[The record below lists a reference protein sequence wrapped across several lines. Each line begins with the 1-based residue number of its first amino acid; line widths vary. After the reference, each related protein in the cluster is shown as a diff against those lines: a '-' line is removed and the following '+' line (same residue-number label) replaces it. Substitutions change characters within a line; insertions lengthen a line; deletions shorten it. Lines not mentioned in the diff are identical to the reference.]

1 MGRYYINDGK
11 RKQLT
16 ESILEMIRTAKSY
29 IKISSFVMEDQMV
42 VDELRHVAYSGKVAV
57 FVISNRNKRE
67 DEEYISTKEKKDKV
81 DKKDNVDAEGIHAHR
96 MFLQRMYYSGVH
108 VRLLDNLHAK
118 FIIADGQKGVLMSAN
133 IASNSLNKN
142 VETGI
147 SVEGDDLKSLE
158 LVFDTMY
165 NYADIVQ
172 FVQSDRSDVVKMS
185 VKKLPNQI
193 FEGIKGNIRLTA
205 VSHNQTNLSE
215 CKQTSIYDSIIKII
229 DDAESFIYIVAW
241 VFKDKRGALS
251 KLKYAIDSAVKRGV
265 KVALLYNDKGNTAN
279 KEIQQNYIYEMGRI
293 GCDAYPVTNNHSKC
307 VLSDKTGM
315 LFTANIDGNNGLL
328 EGFEV
333 GCMMDEEQHQQAV
346 KHIEELIKI
355 AKR

>member
-1 MGRYYINDGK
+1 MGCYYINDGK
-11 RKQLT
+11 RKELT

-42 VDELRHVAYSGKVAV
+42 VDELRSVAYSGKVAV

-67 DEEYISTKEKKDKV
+67 DEEYISTK
-81 DKKDNVDAEGIHAHR
+81 DKKDIVDAEGIHAHR

-118 FIIADGQKGVLMSAN
+118 FVITDGKKGVLMSAN

-147 SVEGDDLKSLE
+147 SVEGDDLKCLE

-172 FVQSDRSDVVKMS
+172 FVQSDRSDVIKMS
-185 VKKLPNQI
+185 VKKLPSQI
-193 FEGIKGNIRLTA
+193 FDGIKGNIRLTA
-205 VSHNQTNLSE
+205 ISRYQTNLSE
-215 CKQTSIYDSIIKII
+215 CKQTSIYNSIIKII
-229 DDAESFIYIVAW
+229 DESELFVYVVAW
-241 VFKDKRGALS
+241 VFKDKRGVLS
-251 KLKYAIDSAVKRGV
+251 KLKYAIDRAVKRGV
-265 KVALLYNDKGNTAN
+265 KITLLYNDKGNSAN
-279 KEIQQNYIYEMGRI
+279 KEIQQKYIYELGRI

-307 VLSDKTGM
+307 VLSDKGGM

-333 GCMMDEEQHQQAV
+333 GCMLDKEQYQQAV
-346 KHIEELIKI
+346 KHVEELIKL
-355 AKR
+355 AKQ

>member
-1 MGRYYINDGK
+1 MGRYYINDAK
-11 RKQLT
+11 RRQLT

-42 VDELRHVAYSGKVAV
+42 VDELKSVASSGKVAV

-67 DEEYISTKEKKDKV
+67 DEEYISTKEKRDITE
-81 DKKDNVDAEGIHAHR
+81 AESIHAHR
-96 MFLQRMYYSGVH
+96 MFLQKMYYSGVH

-172 FVQSDRSDVVKMS
+172 FVQSDKSDVIKIS
-185 VKKLPNQI
+185 IKKLPNQI
-193 FEGIKGNIRLTA
+193 FDRIKGNIRLTA
-205 VSHNQTNLSE
+205 ISRNQTNLSE
-215 CKQTSIYDSIIKII
+215 CSQTSIYDSIIKIV
-229 DDAESFIYIVAW
+229 DEAESFVYMVAW
-241 VFKDKRGALS
+241 VFKDKRGTLS
-251 KLKYAIDSAVKRGV
+251 KLKYAIDRAAKRGV
-265 KVALLYNDKGNTAN
+265 KITLLYNDKGNAAN
-279 KEIQQNYIYEMGRI
+279 KEIQQKYIYEMGRL

-307 VLSDKTGM
+307 VLSDKSGI

-333 GCMMDEEQHQQAV
+333 GCMLDDEQYQQAV
-346 KHIEELIKI
+346 KHIEELINI

>member
-1 MGRYYINDGK
+1 MGRYYINDAK
-11 RKQLT
+11 RRQLT

-42 VDELRHVAYSGKVAV
+42 VDELKNAAKSGKIAV
-57 FVISNRNKRE
+57 FVISNRIKRE
-67 DEEYISTKEKKDKV
+67 DEEYISTKERKSTD
-81 DKKDNVDAEGIHAHR
+81 DAESIHAHR
-96 MFLQRMYYSGVH
+96 MFLQKMYYSGVH

-147 SVEGDDLKSLE
+147 SVEGDDLKNLE

-172 FVQSDRSDVVKMS
+172 FVQSDKSDVIKMS
-185 VKKLPNQI
+185 IKKLPNQI
-193 FEGIKGNIRLTA
+193 FDRIKGHIRLTA
-205 VSHNQTNLSE
+205 ISRNQTNLSE
-215 CKQTSIYDSIIKII
+215 CSQTSIYNSIIKIV
-229 DDAESFIYIVAW
+229 DEAESFVYMVAW
-241 VFKDKRGALS
+241 VFKDKRGTLS
-251 KLKYAIDSAVKRGV
+251 KLKYAIDRAAKRGV
-265 KVALLYNDKGNTAN
+265 KITLLYNDKGNAAN
-279 KEIQQNYIYEMGRI
+279 KEIQQKYIYEMGRL

-307 VLSDKTGM
+307 VLSDKSGI

-333 GCMMDEEQHQQAV
+333 GCMLDDEQYQQAV
-346 KHIEELIKI
+346 KHIEELINI

>member
-11 RKQLT
+11 RRQLT

-42 VDELRHVAYSGKVAV
+42 VDELRSVAYSGKVAV

-67 DEEYISTKEKKDKV
+67 DEEYISTKEKKDV
-81 DKKDNVDAEGIHAHR
+81 VDAEGIHAHR

-205 VSHNQTNLSE
+205 ISRNQTNLSE

-229 DDAESFIYIVAW
+229 DESESFVYIVAW
-241 VFKDKRGALS
+241 VFKDKRGVLS
-251 KLKYAIDSAVKRGV
+251 KLKYAIDRAAKRGV
-265 KVALLYNDKGNTAN
+265 KVALLYNDKGNAAN
-279 KEIQQNYIYEMGRI
+279 KEIQQKYIYEMGRM
-293 GCDAYPVTNNHSKC
+293 GCDAYSVMNNHSKC
-307 VLSDKTGM
+307 VLSEKSGM

-333 GCMMDEEQHQQAV
+333 GCLLDEEQYRQAV

>member
-11 RKQLT
+11 RRQLT

-42 VDELRHVAYSGKVAV
+42 VDELRSVAYSGKVAV

-67 DEEYISTKEKKDKV
+67 DEEYISTKDKTEI
-81 DKKDNVDAEGIHAHR
+81 VDAEGIHAHR
-96 MFLQRMYYSGVH
+96 MFLQKMYYSGVH

-147 SVEGDDLKSLE
+147 SVEGDDLKGLE
-158 LVFDTMY
+158 LIFDTMY

-205 VSHNQTNLSE
+205 ISRNQTNLSE

-251 KLKYAIDSAVKRGV
+251 KLKYAIDRAAKRGV

-279 KEIQQNYIYEMGRI
+279 KEIQQRYIYEMGRI

-333 GCMMDEEQHQQAV
+333 GCLLDEEQYRQAV

>member
-1 MGRYYINDGK
+1 
-11 RKQLT
+11 
-16 ESILEMIRTAKSY
+16 
-29 IKISSFVMEDQMV
+29 MEDQMV
-42 VDELRHVAYSGKVAV
+42 VDELRSVAYSGKVAV

-67 DEEYISTKEKKDKV
+67 DEEYISTKEKKDV
-81 DKKDNVDAEGIHAHR
+81 VDAEGIHAHR

-205 VSHNQTNLSE
+205 ISRNQTNLSE

-229 DDAESFIYIVAW
+229 DEAGSFIYIVAW

-251 KLKYAIDSAVKRGV
+251 KLKYAIDRAAKRGV

-279 KEIQQNYIYEMGRI
+279 KEIQQKYIYEMGRI
-293 GCDAYPVTNNHSKC
+293 GCDAYSVTNNHSKC
-307 VLSDKTGM
+307 VLSDKSGM

-333 GCMMDEEQHQQAV
+333 GCLLDEEQYRQAV

>member
-1 MGRYYINDGK
+1 MGCYYINDGK
-11 RKQLT
+11 RRELT

-42 VDELRHVAYSGKVAV
+42 VDELRSVAYSGKVAV

-67 DEEYISTKEKKDKV
+67 DEEYISTK
-81 DKKDNVDAEGIHAHR
+81 DKKGIVDAEGIHAHR
-96 MFLQRMYYSGVH
+96 MFLQKMYYSGVH

-118 FIIADGQKGVLMSAN
+118 FIITDGQKGVLMSAN

-147 SVEGDDLKSLE
+147 TVEGDDLNSLE

-172 FVQSDRSDVVKMS
+172 FVQSDRSDVIKMS

-193 FEGIKGNIRLTA
+193 FDGIKGNIRLTA
-205 VSHNQTNLSE
+205 ISRYQTNLSE
-215 CKQTSIYDSIIKII
+215 CKQTSIYNSIIKII
-229 DDAESFIYIVAW
+229 DESESFVYVVAW
-241 VFKDKRGALS
+241 VFKDKRGVLS
-251 KLKYAIDSAVKRGV
+251 KLTYAIDRAAKRGV
-265 KVALLYNDKGNTAN
+265 KITLLYNDKGNSAN
-279 KEIQQNYIYEMGRI
+279 KDIQQKYIYEMGRI

-307 VLSDKTGM
+307 VLSDKGGM

-333 GCMMDEEQHQQAV
+333 GCMLDEEQHQQAV
-346 KHIEELIKI
+346 KHVEELIKL

>member
-11 RKQLT
+11 RRQLT

-42 VDELRHVAYSGKVAV
+42 VDELRSAAYSGKVAV

-67 DEEYISTKEKKDKV
+67 DVEYISTK
-81 DKKDNVDAEGIHAHR
+81 DKKDTVDAEGIHAHR

-118 FIIADGQKGVLMSAN
+118 FVIADGQKGVLMSAN

-193 FEGIKGNIRLTA
+193 FDGIKGNIRLTA
-205 VSHNQTNLSE
+205 ISHNQTNLSE

-229 DDAESFIYIVAW
+229 DESESFVYIVAW
-241 VFKDKRGALS
+241 VFKDKRGVLS
-251 KLKYAIDSAVKRGV
+251 KLKYAIDRAAKRGV
-265 KVALLYNDKGNTAN
+265 KVALLYNDKGNAAN
-279 KEIQQNYIYEMGRI
+279 KEIQQKYIYEMGRM
-293 GCDAYPVTNNHSKC
+293 GCDAYPVMNNHSKC
-307 VLSDKTGM
+307 VLSEKSGM

-333 GCMMDEEQHQQAV
+333 GCMLDEEQYQQAV
-346 KHIEELIKI
+346 KHVEELIKI

>member
-42 VDELRHVAYSGKVAV
+42 VEELRHIAYSGKVAV

-67 DEEYISTKEKKDKV
+67 DEEYISTK
-81 DKKDNVDAEGIHAHR
+81 DKKDVADAEGIHAHR

-118 FIIADGQKGVLMSAN
+118 FIIADGQKGLLMSAN

-205 VSHNQTNLSE
+205 ISRNQTNLSE

-241 VFKDKRGALS
+241 VFKDKRGVLS
-251 KLKYAIDSAVKRGV
+251 KLNYAIDRAAKRGV

-279 KEIQQNYIYEMGRI
+279 KEIQQKYIYEMGRI

-333 GCMMDEEQHQQAV
+333 GCLLDEEQYRQAV

>member
-1 MGRYYINDGK
+1 MGCYYINDGK
-11 RKQLT
+11 RKELT

-42 VDELRHVAYSGKVAV
+42 VDELRSVAYSGKVAV

-67 DEEYISTKEKKDKV
+67 DEEYISTK
-81 DKKDNVDAEGIHAHR
+81 DKKDIVDAEGIHAHR

-118 FIIADGQKGVLMSAN
+118 FIISDGQKGMLMSAN

-172 FVQSDRSDVVKMS
+172 FVQSNRSDVIKVS

-193 FEGIKGNIRLTA
+193 FDGIKGNIRLTA
-205 VSHNQTNLSE
+205 ISRYQTNLSE
-215 CKQTSIYDSIIKII
+215 CKQTSIYNSIIKII
-229 DDAESFIYIVAW
+229 DESELFVYVVAW
-241 VFKDKRGALS
+241 VFKDKRGVLS
-251 KLKYAIDSAVKRGV
+251 KLKYAIDRAVKRGV
-265 KVALLYNDKGNTAN
+265 KITLLYNDKGNSAN
-279 KEIQQNYIYEMGRI
+279 KEIQQKYIYELGRI

-307 VLSDKTGM
+307 VLSDKGGM

-333 GCMMDEEQHQQAV
+333 GCMLDKEQYQQAV
-346 KHIEELIKI
+346 KHVEELIKL
-355 AKR
+355 AK

>member
-11 RKQLT
+11 RRQLT

-67 DEEYISTKEKKDKV
+67 DEEYISTKEKKDV
-81 DKKDNVDAEGIHAHR
+81 VDAEGIHAHR

-205 VSHNQTNLSE
+205 ISRNQTNLSE

-229 DDAESFIYIVAW
+229 DEAESFIYIVAW

-251 KLKYAIDSAVKRGV
+251 MLKYAIDRAAKRGV
-265 KVALLYNDKGNTAN
+265 KVALLYNDKGNTSN
-279 KEIQQNYIYEMGRI
+279 KEIQQRYIYEMGRI

-307 VLSDKTGM
+307 VLSEKNGL

-333 GCMMDEEQHQQAV
+333 GCMMDEEQHLQAI
-346 KHIEELIKI
+346 KHVEELIKI